1 MLSYKWRVEV
11 RTFLS
16 EQTTDGNEQRGA
28 EDASERLNESKAGC
42 FKLISTKPAGFTSSI
57 LSYSSR

>member
-11 RTFLS
+11 RTTFLS

-42 FKLISTKPAGFTSSI
+42 FQAHF
-57 LSYSSR
+57 Y